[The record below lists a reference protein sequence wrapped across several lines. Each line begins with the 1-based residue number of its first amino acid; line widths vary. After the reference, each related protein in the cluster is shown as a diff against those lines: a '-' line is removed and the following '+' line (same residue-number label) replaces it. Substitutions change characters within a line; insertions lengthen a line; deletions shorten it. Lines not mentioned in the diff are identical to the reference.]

1 MKSTNKGYTMGEKIQ
16 KDLTSDEVKDI
27 NNNSE
32 NSSEEEEIKKI
43 EELQKQMD
51 SFESRYQEMT
61 GVVSYLK
68 FKELE
73 AVVKN
78 EEELE
83 LQLNKHK
90 ELNIEDSD
98 GITWGGADIIIAKKM
113 TSKLIS
119 WQKDSQSNVLVITA
133 YALELAWLFE
143 FLKVVFEKQIDY
155 VNKYFFYADLA
166 LAARKEISSIE
177 EKSKDPFT
185 LGSKQDMQNLLI
197 AVLAEAK
204 LYL

>member
-16 KDLTSDEVKDI
+16 KDLTSEEVKDI
-27 NNNSE
+27 NNNSDH
-32 NSSEEEEIKKI
+32 SSEEEEIKKI
-43 EELQKQMD
+43 EDLQKQMD
-51 SFESRYQEMT
+51 NFESRYQVMN

-68 FKELE
+68 FKKLE
-73 AVVKN
+73 AVVTN

-83 LQLNKHK
+83 LELNKHK
-90 ELNIEDSD
+90 ELNMEDRN
-98 GITWGGADIIIAKKM
+98 GITWGGADVVIAKKM
-113 TSKLIS
+113 TSELMS
-119 WQKDSQSNVLVITA
+119 WHKESPSNVLVITA
-133 YALELAWLFE
+133 NAVELGWLFA
-143 FLKVVFEKQIDY
+143 FLKEVFEKQIDY

>member
-1 MKSTNKGYTMGEKIQ
+1 MGEKIQ
-16 KDLTSDEVKDI
+16 KDLTSEEVKDI
-27 NNNSE
+27 NSNSDH
-32 NSSEEEEIKKI
+32 SSEKEEIKKI

-73 AVVKN
+73 ALVTN

-90 ELNIEDSD
+90 ELNMEDSN
-98 GITWGGADIIIAKKM
+98 GITWGGADVVIAKKM
-113 TSKLIS
+113 TYKLIS
-119 WQKDSQSNVLVITA
+119 WQKESQSHVLIITA
-133 YALELAWLFE
+133 YAVELAWLFE
-143 FLKVVFEKQIDY
+143 FLNVVFEKQIDY

-166 LAARKEISSIE
+166 LAARKETSSRE
-177 EKSKDPFT
+177 DESKDSFT
-185 LGSKQDMQNLLI
+185 SGSKKDMQNLLVT
-197 AVLAEAK
+197 VLAEAK

>member
-1 MKSTNKGYTMGEKIQ
+1 MKSINKGYTMGEKIQ
-16 KDLTSDEVKDI
+16 KDLTSEEVKDI
-27 NNNSE
+27 NSNSDH
-32 NSSEEEEIKKI
+32 SSEKEEIKKI

-73 AVVKN
+73 ALVTN

-90 ELNIEDSD
+90 ELNMEDSN
-98 GITWGGADIIIAKKM
+98 GITWGGADVVIAKKM
-113 TSKLIS
+113 TYKLIS
-119 WQKDSQSNVLVITA
+119 WQKESQSHVLIITA
-133 YALELAWLFE
+133 YAVELAWLFE
-143 FLKVVFEKQIDY
+143 FLNVVFEKQIDY

-166 LAARKEISSIE
+166 LAARKETSSRE
-177 EKSKDPFT
+177 DESKDSFT
-185 LGSKQDMQNLLI
+185 SGSKKDMQNLLVT
-197 AVLAEAK
+197 VLAEAK